1 VINFAQLSALLARML
16 REGLLRGAEEEGFTM
31 SKVRYVA
38 SLADIPPG
46 PEYVLVVYGEKYEET
61 RNAHGFII
69 TVARNASKTISDLT
83 FLTAVHSA
91 KTVAKREGIH
101 TIFACK

>member
-1 VINFAQLSALLARML
+1 
-16 REGLLRGAEEEGFTM
+16 M

-38 SLADIPPG
+38 SLADIPAG
-46 PEYVLVVYGEKYEET
+46 PDYVLVIYGEKFEET
-61 RNAHGFII
+61 RNARGFTI
-69 TVARNASKTISDLT
+69 TVARNPSKTISDLT

-91 KTVAKREGIH
+91 KAVAKREGIP